1 MHSPA
6 SYRSLALWGLNC
18 RKAPF
23 LCDPDVTSVA
33 AIAIATRA
41 PCKLWD
47 CKKVPNTW
55 VAGRAVASHFLKE
68 PILAHPYL
76 FAFANDCLIW

>member
-6 SYRSLALWGLNC
+6 RPLAQRGLNC

-23 LCDPDVTSVA
+23 LCDPNVTSVA
-33 AIAIATRA
+33 ATRA
-41 PCKLWD
+41 MPCKLWD

-55 VAGRAVASHFLKE
+55 VADAVASHFLKE
-68 PILAHPYL
+68 PILAHPHSAWMIKVL
-76 FAFANDCLIW
+76 VMGSQDF